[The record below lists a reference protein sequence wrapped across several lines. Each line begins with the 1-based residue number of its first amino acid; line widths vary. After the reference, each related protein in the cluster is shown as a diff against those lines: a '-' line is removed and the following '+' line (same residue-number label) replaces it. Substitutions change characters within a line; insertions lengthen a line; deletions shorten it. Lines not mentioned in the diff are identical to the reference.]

1 MIIWKLLVDGGGISF
16 WIREDKNLLRAIFLV
31 GEMSKFLAFGW
42 VFRPIP
48 RVSHK
53 VLGEERKS
61 TNKTEGGEHF
71 WLERGY
77 MCIILADNSAGHCFI
92 LKDLVPRSF
101 SNKL

>member
-1 MIIWKLLVDGGGISF
+1 
-16 WIREDKNLLRAIFLV
+16 
-31 GEMSKFLAFGW
+31 MSKFLAFGW
-42 VFRPIP
+42 IFRPIP

-53 VLGEERKS
+53 GLGEERKS
-61 TNKTEGGEHF
+61 RKKTKGGEHF

-77 MCIILADNSAGHCFI
+77 MCIILADNPAGHCFI